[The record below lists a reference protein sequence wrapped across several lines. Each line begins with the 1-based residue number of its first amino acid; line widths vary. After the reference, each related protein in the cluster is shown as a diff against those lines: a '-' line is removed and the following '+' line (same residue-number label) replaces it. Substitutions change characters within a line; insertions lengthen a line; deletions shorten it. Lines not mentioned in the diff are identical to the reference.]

1 MTDTLLRSLRARL
14 LDESESLAGLLRA
27 CLLLGAETGSESLRQ
42 WARFEL
48 NGYADDEE
56 LPSYRK
62 IPSPVIQVDYM
73 SGNTRATNQ
82 PYNRLQLPVEAQK
95 GVPEFMP
102 LHQPIEELEKLSV
115 QKSLS
120 FTGTGLAYAQS
131 MWNKE
136 LGPFQQITG
145 MSFSVSGA
153 VFAGVLG
160 QIRTQLVDVVA
171 DLTADTPLEELPR
184 KDQVDAAVGQHI
196 GTQYNTTI
204 HAPSGPTAVGTEA
217 TASAGLSVEDAIGLL
232 DKVRAAA
239 DEVADTQAKDE
250 LIQAIEEL
258 RSEAE
263 SGIPDT
269 GAVVKKA
276 GRLKSA
282 AAALGVPALSAAVGG
297 AVEAFTVLAIGG
309 VFG

>member
-1 MTDTLLRSLRARL
+1 M
-14 LDESESLAGLLRA
+14 DESEPLAGLLRA
-27 CLLLGAETGSESLRQ
+27 CLMLGAETGSDSLRQ

-48 NGYADDEE
+48 NGYDDDVE

-82 PYNRLQLPVEAQK
+82 PFNRLQLPAEAQK

-102 LHQPIEELEKLSV
+102 LHQPVEELEKLAV

-120 FTGTGLAYAQS
+120 FTGTGLAYAQT

-136 LGPFQQITG
+136 LGPFQQVTG

-171 DLTADTPLEELPR
+171 DLTADTPLAELPR

-196 GTQYNTTI
+196 GTQYNTTV
-204 HAPSGPTAVGTEA
+204 HSPSAPIAIGTD
-217 TASAGLSVEDAIGLL
+217 ASATTGLSVEDAIRLL
-232 DKVRAAA
+232 GAVKSASGAVEDSRAKSDLLEA
-239 DEVADTQAKDE
+239 VN
-250 LIQAIEEL
+250 EL
-258 RSEAE
+258 RAEAE
-263 SGIPDT
+263 RERPET

-276 GRLKSA
+276 GKVKA
-282 AAALGVPALSAAVGG
+282 AAEAIGVPALSAAVGG
-297 AVEAFTVLAIGG
+297 AVEAFTALAVNGA
-309 VFG
+309 FG